1 MPKSKAGPPPPTKEI
16 PNRPFKLNIPDPE
29 TGGMTLALV
38 GSTRSGKTT
47 LLKHILDHEFEDHLG
62 VLMTPS
68 LHAPIY
74 SDVKKLAKSPD
85 YFPRV
90 IDECYKL
97 NKETKNHY
105 PFLMVLD
112 DVVTAKWDKT
122 LMKSFTIYRNSCITT
137 IMSVQ
142 NPIIF
147 NSTTRGN
154 FMAVLLGYLNSDE
167 ACEKVI
173 RMFCYTSIQ
182 GKNIEEKIHEYKR
195 LTADHYWL
203 YIDHLSGDLY
213 RFRLNL

>member
-1 MPKSKAGPPPPTKEI
+1 MPQTIEDK
-16 PNRPFKLNIPDPE
+16 PFRLQVPDPE

-47 LLKHILDHEFEDHLG
+47 LLKHILDNYFDKHLG

-74 SDVKKLAKSPD
+74 SDVKGLCKAPM
-85 YFPRV
+85 YIPRI
-90 IDECYKL
+90 IDECYKI

-112 DVVTAKWDKT
+112 DVVTAKFDKT
-122 LMKSFTIYRNSCITT
+122 LMKSFTIYRNSSITT

-147 NSTTRGN
+147 NSVTRGN
-154 FMAVLLGYLNSDE
+154 FNVVLLGYLNSDE

-173 RMFCYTSIQ
+173 RMFCFASIP
-182 GKNIEEKIHEYKR
+182 GKNIEEKISEYKR
-195 LTADHYWL
+195 LTADHNWIL
-203 YIDHLSGDLY
+203 IDHLNGDMY
-213 RFRLNL
+213 RFRLRL